1 MSFKHTILFWKGRK
15 KGIIHTQNITWKH
28 IRAVFFP
35 KNFYEKYRYLGVI
48 PHGNEK
54 TMLHAL
60 VLIMDKEA
68 KPWWCPRWF
77 LRFLHLFGSD
87 NSIVRVRNRFL
98 HNLEKK
104 ITKGI
109 LMVDYKTKWT
119 DYDLRISVYAPKYIQ
134 DLAEAIEQY
143 VYRKGYKEDLIQ
155 QVTKLKPDVDTS
167 ILIIRELEE
176 ILSEGKEDLAS

>member
-1 MSFKHTILFWKGRK
+1 MSLKHTILFWKGRK
-15 KGIIHTQNITWKH
+15 KGIIHTQNITLEH

-35 KNFYEKYRYLGVI
+35 KNFHEKYRYLGAI

-87 NSIVRVRNRFL
+87 NSIIRVRNRFL
-98 HNLEKK
+98 HTLEKK
-104 ITKGI
+104 ITKGGG
-109 LMVDYKTKWT
+109 
-119 DYDLRISVYAPKYIQ
+119 SVTIAN
-134 DLAEAIEQY
+134 A
-143 VYRKGYKEDLIQ
+143 G
-155 QVTKLKPDVDTS
+155 T
-167 ILIIRELEE
+167 
-176 ILSEGKEDLAS
+176 